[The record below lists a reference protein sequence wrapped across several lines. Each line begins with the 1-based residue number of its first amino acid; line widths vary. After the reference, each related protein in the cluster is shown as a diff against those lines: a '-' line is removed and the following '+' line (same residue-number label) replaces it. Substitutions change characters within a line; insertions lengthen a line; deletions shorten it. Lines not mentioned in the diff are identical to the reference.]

1 MALTRVILTVHR
13 STCKGLEFPNLGV
26 LSRRDRSWWRL
37 KVNIHRWPI
46 RSARIRDINPRQM
59 RPALHQGSPTC
70 RRFHRRVV
78 EYACGTRPSPEP
90 VTVGPASDCCWNH
103 LWQKVVGDFMPQCGG
118 VVCGC
123 FDRCGGGETPRGSG
137 KGQSNG
143 PARLAAVQ
151 LFSLSQPR

>member
-1 MALTRVILTVHR
+1 M
-13 STCKGLEFPNLGV
+13 
-26 LSRRDRSWWRL
+26 
-37 KVNIHRWPI
+37 
-46 RSARIRDINPRQM
+46 RQ
-59 RPALHQGSPTC
+59 ALHQGSPTC

-143 PARLAAVQ
+143 PARLAVVQ
-151 LFSLSQPR
+151 LFSLSQPGLIRRRGGTDQFGVEEVGQQPQWMSRVPTSGT